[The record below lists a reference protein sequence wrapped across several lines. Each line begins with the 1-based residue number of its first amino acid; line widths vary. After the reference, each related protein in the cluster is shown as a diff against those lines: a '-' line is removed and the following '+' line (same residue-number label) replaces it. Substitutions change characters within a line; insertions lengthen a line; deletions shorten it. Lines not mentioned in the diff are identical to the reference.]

1 MDTKI
6 ADIINASQDALVER
20 DVDRYLSFMAEDI
33 VINDPSAPR
42 TTGRD
47 GARKFMEGLLG
58 LCSEIAFVDRKVF
71 VVGRSAAMRFALR
84 CRTASGKEALIEGV
98 DIFEVNEAGLIQR
111 CTSYYDPSPMA
122 ALMGG

>member
-6 ADIINASQDALVER
+6 ADIVNASQDALVER
-20 DVDRYLSFMAEDI
+20 DVERYVSFLAED
-33 VINDPSAPR
+33 VVLNDPSMPR
-42 TTGRD
+42 STGRD
-47 GARKFMEGLLG
+47 AARKFAEGILG

-84 CRTASGKEALIEGV
+84 CRTASGKEAVLEGV
-98 DIFEVNEAGLIQR
+98 DIFEVNEAGLIQQ

-122 ALMGG
+122 ALMG